1 MGVPAWLSR
10 HDAVGSGP
18 IASHSLSEPSSTA
31 TTVALPKLEP
41 WSVLL
46 LMISVR
52 SCAAAGAAARPRATR
67 LSTTRPRVR
76 DRVTMFL
83 DSARSVKP

>member
-1 MGVPAWLSR
+1 MSR

-46 LMISVR
+46 LMIRVNGALEAQR
-52 SCAAAGAAARPRATR
+52 HLPAG
-67 LSTTRPRVR
+67 
-76 DRVTMFL
+76 
-83 DSARSVKP
+83 

>member
-1 MGVPAWLSR
+1 MSR

-46 LMISVR
+46 LMISVNGALEAQR
-52 SCAAAGAAARPRATR
+52 HLPAG
-67 LSTTRPRVR
+67 
-76 DRVTMFL
+76 
-83 DSARSVKP
+83 